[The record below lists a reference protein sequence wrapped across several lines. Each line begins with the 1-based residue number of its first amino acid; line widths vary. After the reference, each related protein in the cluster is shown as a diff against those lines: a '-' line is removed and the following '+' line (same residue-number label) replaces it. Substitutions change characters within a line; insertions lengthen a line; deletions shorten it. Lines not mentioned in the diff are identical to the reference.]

1 MKTKVCKTC
10 GCSKLVTDFHK
21 NGSSKTGRQNYTAK
35 CKDCLADARRD
46 LAAERRRSC
55 MESKAVVDVKLNAIL
70 ANNSADL
77 NEKYITFNK
86 TRRKYNVQMDGKYHG
101 SFYTIEG
108 ARKKKAELLERREAN
123 KTEKRIQEIQNQI
136 VVLTKELEELR
147 CGISK

>member
-1 MKTKVCKTC
+1 MKTRICKKC

-21 NGSSKTGRQNYTAK
+21 NGSSKTGRQNYTAN
-35 CKDCLADARRD
+35 CKECLADARRD
-46 LAAERRRSC
+46 ISAERRRSS
-55 MESKAVVDVKLNAIL
+55 MEAKAIADVKLNAIL
-70 ANNSADL
+70 ANNSAEF

-101 SFYTIEG
+101 NFYTIEG

-136 VVLTKELEELR
+136 AVLTKELERLQ
-147 CGISK
+147 CGI